1 MAATKGT
8 IGIWTGE
15 GHVPGLKPTIR
26 AVTSLLLLLITL
38 LAVSCSRAVERI
50 KEAGTVHV
58 VAVPHGGPLIYQS
71 HEELVGVDAELV
83 KRIVERLNRIEVIP
97 GQPTHIELR
106 WVSKSY
112 GGWIAGLENREGDLA
127 VAGLGITEEA
137 QQHVQ
142 FSDPYYTSELVL
154 LINPTYRR
162 DIRGTDQLKSA
173 TVGVRDSTAAQYLV
187 EKQFSESTVSPFKT
201 LDNAVLA
208 LRRGEVDA
216 VIDDRNMAA
225 YTLDTV
231 PGMGHLEILPGTVG
245 KIDCG
250 VAMRN
255 RDSDLR
261 ELVNEVITETKA
273 DGHIAQWVNEHIGDR
288 VARVEGRHPLRLER
302 DRVANDPRRV
312 AIRVSKAP
320 NFDFDIYRLAN
331 LSFLLTDQK
340 TGKSYRSSRIKFQQR
355 VAVSQVTVPPGHYV
369 LSLRKYRLQVS
380 VVIDT
385 QDPSNPT
392 VNIRLR
398 RGAVDVEKG

>member
-1 MAATKGT
+1 MAAAKGT
-8 IGIWTGE
+8 IRIWTRE
-15 GHVPGLKPTIR
+15 GHVLGFEPAIR
-26 AVTSLLLLLITL
+26 APTLLFLILITS
-38 LAVSCSRAVERI
+38 LAVSCSRGIERI
-50 KEAGTVHV
+50 KEAGSVHV
-58 VAVPHGGPLIYQS
+58 VTVPHGGPLIYQS
-71 HEELVGVDAELV
+71 QEELVGLDAELA
-83 KRIVERLNRIEVIP
+83 KRIVERLDRIEVSP
-97 GQPTHIELR
+97 GQPAHIRLR

-112 GGWIAGLENREGDLA
+112 GGWIAALENREADLA
-127 VAGLGITEEA
+127 VAGLGITQEA

-154 LINPTYRR
+154 LINPTFRR
-162 DIRGTDQLKSA
+162 DIRGTDQLRRA
-173 TVGVRDSTAAQYLV
+173 TVGVRDSTAVKYLV
-187 EKQFSESTVSPFKT
+187 EKQFSESTVASFKT

-231 PGMGHLEILPGTVG
+231 PGMSHLEILPGTVG
-245 KIDCG
+245 RIECG
-250 VAMRN
+250 VAMRK
-255 RDSDLR
+255 RDGDLR

-273 DGHIAQWVNEHIGDR
+273 EGRIAQWVNEHIGDR
-288 VARVEGRHPLRLER
+288 IAKVEGRHPLRLES
-302 DRVANDPRRV
+302 DRVANNPRRI
-312 AIRVSKAP
+312 AIRVSKAA

-331 LSFLLTDQK
+331 LSFLLTDQE
-340 TGKSYRSSRIKFQQR
+340 TGKSYRSSPIKFQRR

-380 VVIDT
+380 VVIET

-398 RGAVDVEKG
+398 RGAVDVEKS